1 MSGATEGL
9 ARKIA
14 AAQDLQMVVRSMK
27 ALAAAN
33 IGQYERAV
41 VALHDYYRTVNLAVR
56 ACRSASSRP
65 SRAKPAGA
73 EGLGAVIFGS
83 DQGLV
88 GRFNEVLM
96 EFVERT
102 LGARTGRPVRVW
114 AVGERMQAL
123 TADANRGP
131 RPIAVP
137 NSVDT
142 IAAVVG
148 QILLE
153 IALAQEEATIREV
166 YVFHNTPKNAAL
178 YEPVARRLLPLDEQ
192 WQAEIAAVVWPTPRV
207 PQVIQ
212 GRSPALESFVR
223 EYLFALLYQ
232 ACAESLASENASR
245 LAAMQRAE
253 KNIEGLIEDM
263 SRRFHRIRQ
272 ESIDEE
278 LFEVISGYESLARG

>member
-27 ALAAAN
+27 ALAASN

-56 ACRSASSRP
+56 ACRSAVAHP
-65 SRAKPAGA
+65 SRAKSTPDAGA
-73 EGLGAVIFGS
+73 VGAVIFGS

-102 LGARTGRPVRVW
+102 LSVATGRPVRVW
-114 AVGERMQAL
+114 AAGERMQAL
-123 TADANRGP
+123 AADTYRAP
-131 RPIAVP
+131 RPIVVP

-142 IAAVVG
+142 IAAAVG

-153 IALAQEEATIREV
+153 IAQAQEEGKVREV
-166 YVFHNTPKNAAL
+166 YVFHNAPKSAAL

-212 GRSPALESFVR
+212 GSLPALEPFVR
-223 EYLFALLYQ
+223 EYLFALLFQ

-253 KNIEGLIEDM
+253 RNIEDLIEDM
-263 SRRFHRIRQ
+263 TRRFHRIRQ

-278 LFEVISGYESLARG
+278 LFEVISGYDSLA